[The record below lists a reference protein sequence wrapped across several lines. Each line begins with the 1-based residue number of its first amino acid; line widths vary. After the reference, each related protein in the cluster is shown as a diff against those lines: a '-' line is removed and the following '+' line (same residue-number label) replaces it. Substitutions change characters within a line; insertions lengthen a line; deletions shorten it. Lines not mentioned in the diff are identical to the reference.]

1 MYIYICIYSFIYV
14 YVYIYILILYICT
27 HIFVYIYIHVYCKNA
42 SSHIH
47 ISGSTRTTVDA
58 ISVAWAA
65 HEPQEQDVV
74 GLSHLPLTSVLVRA
88 GIEADPT
95 WISCYLGGKS
105 EHCGAAAK
113 CQGHWGAVQGSATSC
128 NIYMHIHIW
137 IYMYANIYIYIY
149 IHTYSR

>member
-14 YVYIYILILYICT
+14 YVYIYMLILYICT
-27 HIFVYIYIHVYCKNA
+27 HIFVYIYIYIHVYCKNA

-113 CQGHWGAVQGSATSC
+113 CQGH
-128 NIYMHIHIW
+128 
-137 IYMYANIYIYIY
+137 
-149 IHTYSR
+149 